1 MNTDNSRNR
10 IVGIVDDDLDI
21 VNLFRDALTAIS
33 EVTIHTFTDPIL
45 AMEHFQINED
55 AYILIISD
63 LKMPGLSG
71 IEFLRKVKQKNKFT
85 RTILMTAFDI
95 DDKLFRNYTKE
106 KIIDAFLQ
114 KPIRIN
120 DLIKEV
126 ETQLCSHEAQQE
138 TPAQVSQQSKKF

>member
-1 MNTDNSRNR
+1 MNTDYSRNR

-33 EVTIHTFTDPIL
+33 EVTIHTFTDAIL

-138 TPAQVSQQSKKF
+138 TPAQVSHQSKKF

>member
-55 AYILIISD
+55 AYVLIISD

-71 IEFLRKVKQKNKFT
+71 IEFLRKVKQKNKLT

-95 DDKLFRNYTKE
+95 NDKLFRNYTKE

-120 DLIKEV
+120 DLINEV
-126 ETQLCSHEAQQE
+126 DTQICSYETQQVL
-138 TPAQVSQQSKKF
+138 TQVSEQSKKI